1 MYQLVKKRQEKTM
14 DFKKENNRIFLEED
28 GKIIAEIEFEE
39 IESGRFNIYHTFVDE
54 SLRGKGIASKLVQ
67 EAVNEIKSR
76 KCTVQATCSY
86 AKKWLEKN
94 KDKED

>member
-1 MYQLVKKRQEKTM
+1 ME
-14 DFKKENNRIFLEED
+14 FIKEDNRIILKDENA
-28 GKIIAEIEFEE
+28 KIIAEIEFEE
-39 IESGRFNIYHTFVDE
+39 IESGKYNIYHTFVDE

-76 KCTVQATCSY
+76 NGTVQATCSY

-94 KDKED
+94 I